1 MLIEC
6 MCVDRMSVLRELF
19 VCCESVLIMC
29 VLRELFV
36 CCESVLIMSVLC
48 VDVLIMCGAP
58 THPPLVG
65 ERAYEFLVQ
74 GFHEPCVRHRH
85 RQVRV
90 SGFERSGGHDAVD
103 QPRTDGQNR
112 CSVSLAR
119 LALTTRET
127 GWVRCKRGIG
137 WVRNKRGIRW

>member
-1 MLIEC
+1 MLIDRVLIEC
-6 MCVDRMSVLRELF
+6 FDHVCVMCRCVDHVWCTL
-19 VCCESVLIMC
+19 
-29 VLRELFV
+29 
-36 CCESVLIMSVLC
+36 
-48 VDVLIMCGAP
+48 
-58 THPPLVG
+58 PPLVG

-103 QPRTDGQNR
+103 QPRADGQNR
-112 CSVSLAR
+112 CSVGLAR

-127 GWVRCKRGIG
+127 GWVGEE
-137 WVRNKRGIRW
+137 